1 MTKSILLQ
9 LTMILALALTT
20 SCSKDEIATEPSAE
34 NATPVSIKL
43 NLAKL
48 ENDSRASYQAPTLEN
63 VRVTMIVALDGKMLY
78 NEKKE
83 YETISTE
90 SNISF
95 STNLV
100 TGKEYTIALWADFKD
115 GDSYH
120 YNLVFND
127 ETLPPYVSMTTTR
140 TGSNNKYDAYWGMTK
155 AKIEKNQTI
164 EVTLKRPL
172 AIVNINATDWNT
184 VSGNQLDTYSTT
196 VKAYTSMNLLT
207 GEVIN
212 DSKKNITINGNIADA
227 NTGNLSYDY
236 FFAKDQTENLESFT
250 VKYSSSNNNNTSY
263 SYTFSNIPIKRNTM
277 TKVSGN
283 IFSNSQTNQ

>member
-20 SCSKDEIATEPSAE
+20 SCSKDEIATQPSEE
-34 NATPVSIKL
+34 NTTPISIKL
-43 NLAKL
+43 DLAKL
-48 ENDSRASYQAPTLEN
+48 ETDSRASYQEPELKD

-120 YNLVFND
+120 YKLVFND

-140 TGSNNKYDAYWGMTK
+140 TGSNNKYDAYWGMTE
-155 AKIEKNQTI
+155 AIIEKNQTI

-172 AIVNINATDWNT
+172 AIVNINATDWST
-184 VSGNQLDTYSTT
+184 VTSNQPTTYSTT
-196 VKAYTSMNLLT
+196 VNAYTRMNLLT
-207 GEVIN
+207 GEVN
-212 DSKKNITINGNIADA
+212 DTKENITINGNIADA

-250 VKYSSSNNNNTSY
+250 VKYSSSNNNNISY

-277 TKVSGN
+277 TNVSGK
-283 IFSNSQTNQ
+283 IFNGNQTNQ